1 MGLKIK
7 NWERFQ
13 HFKDRKPP
21 WIKLY
26 RDLLDDKMW
35 FELDAEAA
43 KLLVMLWLI
52 ASEHDGELPPIP
64 ELAFRLRISE
74 RSIKSNVSKLGHW
87 LRQDD
92 IKPISDIN
100 AISDGYQADVQP
112 DNGVIPLARSRERE
126 TERETEERA
135 LGLFEKFW
143 EVWPK
148 SERKG
153 AKGECLAKW
162 EKLKLNGQAEAVI
175 AHVEM
180 MKVSRAWTD
189 KGGQFIPAPLV
200 YLNGKSWDGAEK
212 PERIEAPQHDPRR
225 LVI

>member
-1 MGLKIK
+1 MSLKIK

-26 RDLLDDKMW
+26 RDLLDDKNW
-35 FELDAEAA
+35 FELDSDAA

-52 ASEHDGELPPIP
+52 ASENAGELPPIP

-74 RSIKSNVSKLGHW
+74 RSIKSNVSKLTHW
-87 LRQDD
+87 LIQDD
-92 IKPISDIN
+92 IKVISDIN
-100 AISDGYQADVQP
+100 AISTEHQADTQA
-112 DNGVIPLARSRERE
+112 DIGVKALARSQERE
-126 TERETEERA
+126 TERETEEHSRA
-135 LGLFEKFW
+135 AFEKFW

-153 AKGECLAKW
+153 ANGECLAKW
-162 EKLKLNGQAEAVI
+162 EKLKLNGEAEAVI